1 MPSPSSFIHI
11 TDIEIGTLGV
21 LFNPNCCRLEVYW
34 TAIYLYI
41 PKSGKGKREMQ
52 KKMMSVGFIMSND

>member
-1 MPSPSSFIHI
+1 MSSPSSFIHI

-21 LFNPNCCRLEVYW
+21 LFNPNCCRLEVYR

-52 KKMMSVGFIMSND
+52 KKTMLI

>member
-21 LFNPNCCRLEVYW
+21 LFNPNCCRLEFYR
-34 TAIYLYI
+34 TAVYLYI
-41 PKSGKGKREMQ
+41 PKSGKCKREMQ
-52 KKMMSVGFIMSND
+52 KKTMLI